1 MTSYKSVGDVRHLT
15 ALKIM
20 MELDTTGLTDEQ
32 CGELNQA
39 LLHDQEL
46 WSEENKDKF
55 YTVATK
61 FAKDWVERHKPKQV

>member
-20 MELDTTGLTDEQ
+20 MELDTTELTDDQ
-32 CGELNQA
+32 CGELTQT
-39 LLHDQEL
+39 LLHDHEL

-61 FAKDWVERHKPKQV
+61 FAKDWVARHKSQQV